1 MAHQVSP
8 ASPRLQSQF
17 PECAAAVNSGLAG
30 ADFAAFLMPIKRHM
44 KGPPIISARE
54 LSKTYR
60 IWRHPSARAKSACL
74 GLLAKGTPRHSGVHR
89 ALQRAAA
96 AGYRDFQAV
105 HPLTFEIRRG
115 EAVGIIGRNG
125 SGKSTL
131 LQLIAGILQPTSG
144 SLNATGRISA
154 LLELGSGFN
163 PEFTGKENVYLN
175 GSILGLSA
183 RQMDARYEQIAAF
196 ADIGDFI
203 NEPVK
208 TYSSG
213 MMMRLAF
220 AVAVSVQP
228 DILIVD
234 EALSVGDVF
243 FTQKCFERIREIL
256 AAGTTLIFVSH
267 DTAAVQ
273 NLCTRGLL
281 LHEGRLLHDGSPEE
295 CVTRYFALGGR
306 KTATGPV
313 AAGTHPT
320 VDAEQRRDVTNHDLL
335 ARARSRHGDRVLE
348 FAGAAFLNDRG
359 THDPEVVL
367 GGRGTVRMLVRAREA
382 VAHPALGLQ
391 LFDRMSNLIFSA
403 GTPQLHFA
411 LPPLA
416 AGEEI
421 LVDFRLGFDVQPG
434 EYTLGLDAG
443 ALGPDGPNHGVF
455 HDRVTGLGPITVTF
469 DSQANQPFFGAARLP
484 LEISYA

>member
-1 MAHQVSP
+1 MADDI
-8 ASPRLQSQF
+8 A
-17 PECAAAVNSGLAG
+17 
-30 ADFAAFLMPIKRHM
+30 
-44 KGPPIISARE
+44 ISARG
-54 LSKTYR
+54 LAKTYR
-60 IWRHPSARAKSACL
+60 LWPHPSARLKSLCYGGAARL
-74 GLLAKGTPRHSGVHR
+74 FPDASGPARSLH
-89 ALQRAAA
+89 RAAA
-96 AGYRDFQAV
+96 AGYREFHALHGLDFEV
-105 HPLTFEIRRG
+105 RRG
-115 EAVGIIGRNG
+115 EALGIIGRNG

-131 LQLIAGILQPTSG
+131 LQLIAGILEPTAG
-144 SLNATGRISA
+144 TIVTRGRISA

-183 RQMDARYEQIAAF
+183 RQMDARYQQIATF

-281 LHEGRLLHDGSPEE
+281 LSDGRLLHDGPPEE

-306 KTATGPV
+306 RAATAPV
-313 AAGTHPT
+313 ASGAHPV
-320 VDAEQRRDVTNHDLL
+320 VDAEQRREVVAHDLL
-335 ARARSRHGDRVLE
+335 ARARSRHGDRHLE
-348 FAGAAFLNDRG
+348 FAAASFINEHG
-359 THDPEVVL
+359 TNDPEIAL
-367 GGRGTVRMLVRAREA
+367 GARGTVRMLVRARQA
-382 VAHPALGLQ
+382 IAHPALGLQ

-403 GTPQLHFA
+403 GSPQLRFA

-416 AGEEI
+416 AGEEV

-455 HDRVTGLGPITVTF
+455 HDRVTGLGPINVTF
-469 DSQANQPFFGAARLP
+469 DSQAAQPFFGAARLP

>member
-1 MAHQVSP
+1 MTDDIA
-8 ASPRLQSQF
+8 
-17 PECAAAVNSGLAG
+17 
-30 ADFAAFLMPIKRHM
+30 
-44 KGPPIISARE
+44 ISAKD
-54 LSKTYR
+54 LAKTYR
-60 IWRHPSARAKSACL
+60 LWQHPSSRLKALCCATVGRMFPAGS
-74 GLLAKGTPRHSGVHR
+74 GPRQ
-89 ALQRAAA
+89 ALNRAAS
-96 AGYRDFQAV
+96 GYRDFHALHGLSFTV
-105 HPLTFEIRRG
+105 RRG
-115 EAVGIIGRNG
+115 EAIGIIGRNG

-131 LQLIAGILQPTSG
+131 LQLIAGILEPTSG
-144 SLNATGRISA
+144 SIATRGRISA

-196 ADIGDFI
+196 ADIGEFI

-256 AAGTTLIFVSH
+256 AGGTTLIFVSH

-295 CVTRYFALGGR
+295 CVTRYFTIGGR
-306 KTATGPV
+306 KSVAVPV
-313 AAGTHPT
+313 AAGTHPA
-320 VDAEQRRDVTNHDLL
+320 VDAERRRDVVDHDILP
-335 ARARSRHGDRVLE
+335 RARSRHGDRTLE
-348 FAGAAFLNDRG
+348 FAAVAFLNEHG
-359 THDPEVVL
+359 SHEPEIAL
-367 GGRGTVRMLVRAREA
+367 GQQGTVRMLVRAREA
-382 VAHPALGLQ
+382 MSHPAIGIQ

-403 GTPQLHFA
+403 GTPQLRFN
-411 LPPLA
+411 LSPLA
-416 AGEEI
+416 AGEEV
-421 LVDFRLGFDVQPG
+421 LLDFRLGFDVQPG
-434 EYTLGLDAG
+434 EYTLGFDAAEIG
-443 ALGPDGPNHGVF
+443 EDGPNIGYF
-455 HDRVTGLGPITVTF
+455 KDRVTGVGPITVTT
-469 DSQANQPFFGAARLP
+469 DRRAPQPFFGAVRLP

>member
-1 MAHQVSP
+1 MDEELVISAQQVSKSYRLWHHP
-8 ASPRLQSQF
+8 SSRITSGLYSGAASLFPRLSR
-17 PECAAAVNSGLAG
+17 A
-30 ADFAAFLMPIKRHM
+30 H
-44 KGPPIISARE
+44 
-54 LSKTYR
+54 LSLIER
-60 IWRHPSARAKSACL
+60 SSR
-74 GLLAKGTPRHSGVHR
+74 
-89 ALQRAAA
+89 
-96 AGYRDFQAV
+96 GYRDFRA
-105 HPLTFEIRRG
+105 LRDISFEIRRG

-131 LQLIAGILQPTSG
+131 LQLIAGLMQPSNG
-144 SLNATGRISA
+144 SVNAHGRISA

-163 PEFTGKENVYLN
+163 PDFTGRENVYLN

-183 RQMDARYEQIAAF
+183 KEMNRLMDPILEF

-203 NEPVK
+203 DEPVK

-243 FTQKCFERIREIL
+243 FTQKCFERIRQIL
-256 AAGTTLIFVSH
+256 AAGATLIFVSH

-281 LHEGRLLHDGSPEE
+281 LHEGQLIHDGSPEE
-295 CVTRYFALGGR
+295 CVTRYFSLGAAQR
-306 KTATGPV
+306 KTSEPTVAGSHPV
-313 AAGTHPT
+313 ADSAKRADILTH
-320 VDAEQRRDVTNHDLL
+320 NLL
-335 ARARSRHGDRVLE
+335 DHAKSRHGERHFE
-348 FAGAAFLNDRG
+348 FLAATFINERD
-359 THDPEVVL
+359 THDPQVTL
-367 GGRGTVRMLVRAREA
+367 GSQGTVRVLVRANHQIER
-382 VAHPALGLQ
+382 PALGLQ
-391 LFDRMSNLIFSA
+391 LFDRMFNLIFSA

-421 LVDFRLGFDVQPG
+421 LVDFRLSFDVQPG

-443 ALGPDGPNHGVF
+443 ALGPAGPNHGVF
-455 HDRVTGLGPITVTF
+455 HDRVTGLGPVSVTF
-469 DSQANQPFFGAARLP
+469 DSQAPQPFFGAARLP

>member
-1 MAHQVSP
+1 MADD
-8 ASPRLQSQF
+8 
-17 PECAAAVNSGLAG
+17 LA
-30 ADFAAFLMPIKRHM
+30 
-44 KGPPIISARE
+44 ISARD
-54 LSKTYR
+54 LAKSYR
-60 IWRHPSARAKSACL
+60 LWHHPSSRLKSLCYSGAAQCFPAGSGARRSL
-74 GLLAKGTPRHSGVHR
+74 
-89 ALQRAAA
+89 AAA
-96 AGYRDFQAV
+96 ATRGYRDFHAL
-105 HPLTFEIRRG
+105 HGLSFDIRRG

-131 LQLIAGILQPTSG
+131 LQLIAGILQPSAG
-144 SLNATGRISA
+144 SILTRGRVSA

-163 PEFTGKENVYLN
+163 PEFTGRENVYLN

-183 RQMDARYEQIAAF
+183 RQMDERYDRIAAF

-203 NEPVK
+203 DEPVK

-243 FTQKCFERIREIL
+243 FTQKCFDRIREIL
-256 AAGTTLIFVSH
+256 AGGTTLIFVSH

-281 LHEGRLLHDGSPEE
+281 LHEGKLAHDGSPEE

-306 KTATGPV
+306 RAANVPV
-313 AAGTHPT
+313 ATGTHPA
-320 VDAEQRRDVTNHDLL
+320 VDAARRAQVLAHDVV
-335 ARARSRHGDRVLE
+335 AKARSRHGDRHLE
-348 FAGAAFLNDRG
+348 FVAATFINEHGAHEGQVALGARG
-359 THDPEVVL
+359 TI
-367 GGRGTVRMLVRAREA
+367 RALVRAKEA
-382 VAHPALGLQ
+382 VSHPALGLQ
-391 LFDRMSNLIFSA
+391 LFDRMANLVFSA
-403 GTPQLHFA
+403 GTPQLKFA

-416 AGEEI
+416 AGEEV
-421 LVDFRLGFDVQPG
+421 LVDFHLGFDVQPG

-443 ALGPDGPNHGVF
+443 ALGPEGPNHGVF
-455 HDRVTGLGPITVTF
+455 HDRITGLGPITVTF
-469 DSQANQPFFGAARLP
+469 DSQAPQPFFGAARLP

>member
-1 MAHQVSP
+1 MADDI
-8 ASPRLQSQF
+8 A
-17 PECAAAVNSGLAG
+17 
-30 ADFAAFLMPIKRHM
+30 
-44 KGPPIISARE
+44 ISARN
-54 LSKTYR
+54 LAKAYR
-60 IWRHPSARAKSACL
+60 LWQHPSARLKTLCCGAAGRL
-74 GLLAKGTPRHSGVHR
+74 FPENSGPHR
-89 ALQRAAA
+89 ALARAAA
-96 AGYRDFQAV
+96 RGYREYHALHGLD
-105 HPLTFEIRRG
+105 FEIRRG

-131 LQLIAGILQPTSG
+131 LQLVAGILEPSAG
-144 SLNATGRISA
+144 SIVTRGRISA

-183 RQMDARYEQIAAF
+183 RQMDALYAQIVAF

-281 LHEGRLLHDGSPEE
+281 LHEGRLQHDGSPEE
-295 CVTRYFALGGR
+295 CVTRYFSLGGR
-306 KTATGPV
+306 RAATAPV
-313 AAGTHPT
+313 AVGTHPA
-320 VDAEQRRDVTNHDLL
+320 VEAGQRREVLAHDLL
-335 ARARSRHGDRVLE
+335 PRARSRHGDRHLE
-348 FAGAAFLNDRG
+348 FVAAAFSNERG
-359 THDPEVVL
+359 THDPEVAL
-367 GGRGTVRMLVRAREA
+367 GARGTVRMLLRAQQP
-382 VAHPALGLQ
+382 VAHPALGIQ
-391 LFDRMSNLIFSA
+391 LFDRMANLIFSA
-403 GTPQLHFA
+403 GSPQLHFA

-455 HDRVTGLGPITVTF
+455 HDRITGLGPVTVTF
-469 DSQANQPFFGAARLP
+469 DPQAAQPFFGAARLP

>member
-1 MAHQVSP
+1 MDDQPVITAEGLGKVYRLWHNP
-8 ASPRLQSQF
+8 AARLKAPLLQGASRWLGGNQ
-17 PECAAAVNSGLAG
+17 ALA
-30 ADFAAFLMPIKRHM
+30 
-44 KGPPIISARE
+44 
-54 LSKTYR
+54 
-60 IWRHPSARAKSACL
+60 
-74 GLLAKGTPRHSGVHR
+74 
-89 ALQRAAA
+89 RAAA
-96 AGYRDFQAV
+96 ACYRDFTAL
-105 HPLTFEIRRG
+105 HPLDFTIRRG

-131 LQLIAGILQPTSG
+131 LQLIAGILQPSSG
-144 SLNATGRISA
+144 RVTARGRISA

-163 PEFTGKENVYLN
+163 PDFTGRENVYLN
-175 GSILGLSA
+175 GAILGLSS
-183 RQMDARYEQIAAF
+183 RQIEERYAQITAF

-203 NEPVK
+203 DEPVK

-273 NLCTRGLL
+273 NMCSRGLL
-281 LHEGRLLHDGSPEE
+281 LQGGRLVHDGSPEE

-306 KTATGPV
+306 QASRAPA
-313 AAGTHPT
+313 AAGSHPT
-320 VDAEQRRDVTNHDLL
+320 VNATLRQGMLDHDLL
-335 ARARSRHGDRVLE
+335 PRARSRHGDRALE
-348 FAGAAFLNDRG
+348 FGGACFLNERG
-359 THDPEVVL
+359 THDPEIML
-367 GGRGTVRMLVRAREA
+367 GAGGTVRVLVRAREA
-382 VAHPALGLQ
+382 VTHPALGLQ

-403 GTPQLHFA
+403 GTPQQNFR

-416 AGEEI
+416 AGEEVLI
-421 LVDFRLGFDVQPG
+421 DFNLGFDVQPG

-443 ALGPDGPNHGVF
+443 SLGPDGPNHGIF
-455 HDRVTGLGPITVTF
+455 HDRVTGLGPVTVTF
-469 DSQANQPFFGAARLP
+469 DSRAIQPFFGAARLP
-484 LEISYA
+484 LTISYA